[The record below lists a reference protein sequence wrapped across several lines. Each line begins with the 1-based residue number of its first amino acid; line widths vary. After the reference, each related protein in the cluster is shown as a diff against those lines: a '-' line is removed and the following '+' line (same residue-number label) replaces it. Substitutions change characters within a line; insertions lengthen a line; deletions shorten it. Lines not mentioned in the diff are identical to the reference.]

1 MPVLEPRWPRR
12 GLYALTPERLDT
24 VALCAAV
31 EAALVGGTVL
41 LQYRNKLADTKLRRA
56 QASQLQALC
65 ARYRVPLLIND
76 DVELARDL
84 RADGV
89 HLGES
94 DVDIQAARVALGPK
108 AIIGASCYDDFARAE
123 RAAAAGASYL
133 AFGAFFPSSTK
144 PNARRAS
151 LELLRKA
158 ARFGLPRVAIGGI
171 SADNA
176 PPLIAGGADLL
187 AVISD
192 LFDAPNIETAAR
204 RYSALFKE

>member
-12 GLYALTPERLDT
+12 GLYALTPDRLDT
-24 VALCAAV
+24 VGLCAAV
-31 EAALVGGTVL
+31 EAALEGGAVL
-41 LQYRNKLADTKLRRA
+41 LQYRNKLADAELRRA
-56 QASQLQALC
+56 QASELQSLC
-65 ARYRVPLLIND
+65 ARFGVPLLIND

-94 DVDIQAARVALGPK
+94 DADIKAARAALGPK

-133 AFGAFFPSSTK
+133 AFGAFFHSSTK
-144 PNARRAS
+144 PHSRRAS
-151 LELLRKA
+151 LDLLREA
-158 ARFGLPRVAIGGI
+158 AHFGLPRVAIGGI
-171 SADNA
+171 CSDNA
-176 PPLIAGGADLL
+176 RPLIAAGADLL

-192 LFDAPNIETAAR
+192 VFDAPNIETAAQ
-204 RYSALFKE
+204 RYAPLFKD